1 MKSVGEKGR
10 NPKQPITDSRQNR
23 EKSIPEA
30 VSESN
35 QRVSKNS
42 EGLEK
47 SVMRVTEVKAI
58 VWHEE
63 HKYTVRSKC
72 GQVTHMSTDHPSDGS
87 L

>member
-1 MKSVGEKGR
+1 MKRVGEKGR

-47 SVMRVTEVKAI
+47 SVMRVTE
-58 VWHEE
+58 
-63 HKYTVRSKC
+63 RS
-72 GQVTHMSTDHPSDGS
+72 
-87 L
+87 